1 MPYPNLMVETE
12 DGIATVTVNRP
23 EKRNALDRETF
34 LSLETCFEELAGDT
48 DARAVVV
55 TGAGDRAFVAG
66 ADISAI
72 AELDARAG
80 QQWCALG
87 QRVFNRIE
95 RMRKPVIAA
104 INGYALG
111 AGLELAMACHLRVA
125 DERARLGQP
134 EVKIGWI
141 PGNGGSQ
148 RLPRLV
154 GLGKALEMMLTG
166 EPVSAEEARWF
177 GLVNAVVPAGKALER
192 ARELAARILEN
203 SSLAVATVLEAVYHG
218 REMPFADALAYEA
231 VLGGITAAS
240 PDAREGARAFLE
252 KRKPRFGG

>member
-1 MPYPNLMVETE
+1 MSYPNLIVEIE
-12 DGIATVTVNRP
+12 DGIATVTIDRP
-23 EKRNALDRETF
+23 QKRNALDRETF
-34 LSLETCFEELAGDT
+34 LSLEVCFEDLSRDPG
-48 DARAVVV
+48 ARAVVV
-55 TGAGDRAFVAG
+55 TGAGGRAFVAG

-72 AELDARAG
+72 AELDAQAG
-80 QQWCALG
+80 REWCALG

-95 RMRKPVIAA
+95 AMRKPVVAA

-125 DERARLGQP
+125 AETARLGQP

-166 EPVSAEEARWF
+166 EPVSAEEARWM
-177 GLVNAVVPAGKALER
+177 GLVNLVVPAGKALER
-192 ARELAARILEN
+192 ARELAAQILEN
-203 SSLAVATVLEAVYHG
+203 SASAVALVLDAVYHG
-218 REMPFADALAYEA
+218 RSMSFSDALAYEA
-231 VLGGITAAS
+231 ALGGVAAAS

-252 KRKPRFGG
+252 KRKPRFER

>member
-1 MPYPNLMVETE
+1 MPYPNLIVDAA
-12 DGIATVTVNRP
+12 DGIATVTINRP

-34 LSLETCFEELAGDT
+34 LSLEACFEELSGNPEAG
-48 DARAVVV
+48 AIVI

-66 ADISAI
+66 ADIAAI
-72 AELDARAG
+72 AELDARG
-80 QQWCALG
+80 GRDWCALG
-87 QRVFNRIE
+87 QRVFGRIE
-95 RMRKPVIAA
+95 ATRKPVIAA

-166 EPVSAEEARWF
+166 EPVNAEEARWI
-177 GLVNAVVPAGKALER
+177 GLLNAVAPAGRALER
-192 ARELAARILEN
+192 ARELAAQILEN
-203 SSLAVATVLEAVYHG
+203 SREALALVLEAVYHG
-218 REMPFADALAYEA
+218 RDMPFADALAYEA
-231 VLGGITAAS
+231 ALGGLTAAS
-240 PDAREGARAFLE
+240 PDAQEGARAFLE